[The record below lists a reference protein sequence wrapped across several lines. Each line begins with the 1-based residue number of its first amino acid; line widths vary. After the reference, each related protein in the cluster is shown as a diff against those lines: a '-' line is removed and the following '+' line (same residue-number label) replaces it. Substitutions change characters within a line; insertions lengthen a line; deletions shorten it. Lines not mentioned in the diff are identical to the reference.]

1 MSGRIFVWMMSGN
14 TNCRS
19 RSAMKLLNL
28 KSVFVSEVS
37 WLLLG
42 HLLLQISFLSP
53 LNSFLYQDIW
63 WGFFSQA
70 VSCLNGPFRQI
81 SPILASSLP
90 CLSILNV
97 HAPLVP
103 TSVAIALLSFPP
115 TFDVFLAWLS
125 HDFRCVTLHLTFC
138 VGSFSHCFLSAI
150 VPSIVACFSL
160 LSAWWTAKLAGHFLP
175 VFIHILVFGSSLTLY
190 STIHVKDGITPS
202 QEINALFSI
211 CLHGLVCCR
220 TDDIKNKHSLIK

>member
-1 MSGRIFVWMMSGN
+1 
-14 TNCRS
+14 
-19 RSAMKLLNL
+19 MKLLNL

-63 WGFFSQA
+63 WVFFSQA

-115 TFDVFLAWLS
+115 TFDAFLAWLS

-138 VGSFSHCFLSAI
+138 VGSFK
-150 VPSIVACFSL
+150 SL
-160 LSAWWTAKLAGHFLP
+160 LPLCYCA
-175 VFIHILVFGSSLTLY
+175 LY
-190 STIHVKDGITPS
+190 SCMFQSAFCLMDCKTSWPLPS
-202 QEINALFSI
+202 GLYSYSCFRIFSDTVQYNT
-211 CLHGLVCCR
+211 CEGWY
-220 TDDIKNKHSLIK
+220 DA